1 MNTNNIE
8 VTRKTYDDRFW
19 NSITA
24 VHEDGEL
31 VGVKLVGK

>member
-1 MNTNNIE
+1 MKTNNIE

-24 VHEDGEL
+24 VHEDGEF
-31 VGVKLVGK
+31 VGVELVEK